1 MRRDSR
7 IHAFKLVFE
16 RLFNSQ
22 PFDDELWQ
30 QIKDKDKPF
39 AEQIFEAFSSHRD
52 EIKHSI
58 ENALVGYSI
67 DRVHSIDLAL
77 MYVATAEMK
86 YCGTPA
92 AVVINETIEI
102 AKVYSTEDAPK
113 FINGVLSTIVKETK

>member
-7 IHAFKLVFE
+7 VHAFKLVFE

-22 PFDDELWQ
+22 PFDDELWE

-39 AEQIFEAFSSHRD
+39 AEQIFEEFSSHSD
-52 EIKHSI
+52 EVKSMI
-58 ENALVGYSI
+58 ESALVGYSL

-77 MYVATAEMK
+77 LYVATTELK

-102 AKVYSTEDAPK
+102 AKAYSTEDAPK

>member
-7 IHAFKLVFE
+7 IHAFTLVFE

-39 AEQIFEAFSSHRD
+39 AEQIFGEFEAHKD
-52 EIKHSI
+52 EIRSQI
-58 ENALVGYSI
+58 EKAIVGYSL

-77 MYVATAEMK
+77 MYVAVAEMQ

-92 AVVINETIEI
+92 PVVINETIEI
-102 AKVYSTEDAPK
+102 AKAYSSEDAPK
-113 FINGVLSTIVKETK
+113 FINGVLSTIVKERK

>member
-7 IHAFKLVFE
+7 VHAFKLVFE

-22 PFDDELWQ
+22 PFDDELWE
-30 QIKDKDKPF
+30 QIKEKDKPF
-39 AEQIFEAFSSHRD
+39 AEQIFESFTSHSE
-52 EIKHSI
+52 EIKEMI
-58 ENALVGYSI
+58 ENALVGYSL

-77 MYVATAEMK
+77 MYVATAEIK

-102 AKVYSTEDAPK
+102 AKTYSTEDAPK
-113 FINGVLSTIVKETK
+113 FINGVLSTVVKGTK

>member
-7 IHAFKLVFE
+7 VHAFKLVFE

-22 PFDDELWQ
+22 PFDDELWE
-30 QIKDKDKPF
+30 QIKEKDKPF
-39 AEQIFEAFSSHRD
+39 AEQIFEAFTSHSE
-52 EIKHSI
+52 EIKGMI
-58 ENALVGYSI
+58 ESALVGYSL

-77 MYVATAEMK
+77 MYVATAEIK

-102 AKVYSTEDAPK
+102 AKTYSTIDAPK
-113 FINGVLSTIVKETK
+113 FINGVLSTIVKGTK

>member
-16 RLFNSQ
+16 RLFNTQ

-30 QIKDKDKPF
+30 QLKDKDKPF
-39 AEQIFEAFSSHRD
+39 AEQIFEAFSSHID
-52 EIKHSI
+52 EIKQSI
-58 ENALVGYSI
+58 ENALVGYSL

-77 MYVATAEMK
+77 LYVATAELK

>member
-30 QIKDKDKPF
+30 QLKDKDKPF
-39 AEQIFEAFSSHRD
+39 AEQIFQEFSAHHD
-52 EIKHSI
+52 EIRLSI
-58 ENALVGYSI
+58 ENALVGYSL

-77 MYVATAEMK
+77 LYVATAEIR
-86 YCGTPA
+86 YCNTPA
-92 AVVINETIEI
+92 AVAINEAIEI
-102 AKVYSTEDAPK
+102 AKAYSTEDTPK
-113 FINGVLSTIVKETK
+113 FINGVLSTIVKEAK